1 MTGNAPSPAKMK
13 TPAVETV
20 METLPVEILTAVLK
34 QEKMS
39 AAAPR
44 TAGSAL
50 TDDAQ
55 EKREP
60 ISLSAVWIVPPV
72 VMVPAVGMR

>member
-1 MTGNAPSPAKMK
+1 
-13 TPAVETV
+13 

-55 EKREP
+55 EKRELTLP
-60 ISLSAVWIVPPV
+60 SVVWIVV
-72 VMVPAVGMR
+72 VAVTVPAAGMR